1 MFWVAKELV
10 TSHNTVLL
18 YSTESNPQ
26 DPVINMME
34 KNMKK
39 NMCFTLLYTRI
50 TLSLYTSNWHN
61 IVNQL

>member
-39 NMCFTLLYTRI
+39 NMCFILLYTRI

>member
-39 NMCFTLLYTRI
+39 NMCFILLYTRI
-50 TLSLYTSNWHN
+50 TLSLYTSNWHS